1 MLKQLP
7 HRIKMNITLS
17 IKKVFEQYMA
27 TIGWDETKYDAAAF
41 MEQWRHYLYNEATWF
56 AELDDTIKT
65 NPHFHEQLADRINEI
80 IDQLVNE
87 PPTDEQLA
95 EINRLVE
102 RLGIDDFPYSCRLE
116 TKYHIERLQQELKKR
131 KVNET
136 GEHQTTKTS
145 RNFILSS
152 V

>member
-7 HRIKMNITLS
+7 HRMKMNMTLS
-17 IKKVFEQYMA
+17 IKKVFERYMA
-27 TIGWDETKYDAAAF
+27 SIGWDETKYNAATL

-65 NPHFHEQLADRINEI
+65 NPQFHEQLAARINEI
-80 IDQLVNE
+80 IEQLVNE
-87 PPTDEQLA
+87 PPTDEQIA

-116 TKYHIERLQQELKKR
+116 AKYHIERLQQELKK
-131 KVNET
+131 K
-136 GEHQTTKTS
+136 KS
-145 RNFILSS
+145 
-152 V
+152 